1 MTKEIYITKRSGE
14 KERLDL
20 DKMHFVVEE
29 ACKSLS
35 GVSSSQI
42 EMNAD
47 LQFYDGMTT
56 DEIQNILIRSAND
69 LISLENPNYQYAAA
83 RLLLYSLHK
92 QVYGKYEHLSL
103 SQIIDRNIELGVYD
117 SSIKKKYTS
126 TELKKMNTW
135 LKHERN
141 EEFTYAGLRQVVD
154 KYLCQDRSSGQI
166 YETPQFMYMMIAAT
180 LFADYPKETRLNYV
194 KKYYDATSLF
204 KINIP
209 TPVMAGVRTPIRQ
222 FASCVLVD
230 VDDTLPSIFSS
241 NSAIGYYIAQ
251 RAGIGINAGRIRAIN
266 SKIRGGEV
274 AHTGVIPFLKVYEAT
289 VRSCTQNGVR
299 GGSATTHF
307 PIWHY
312 EIEDILVLKNNK
324 GTEDNRVRKL
334 DYSVQI
340 NKLFYERL
348 LGGGDVTLFSPHDVP
363 EVYDAFYSG
372 DNDLFKEV
380 YEKAE
385 RKTSIKK
392 KTVKAMELF
401 SWLLKERAET
411 GRIYIMNVD
420 HCNSHSSFKD
430 PVFMSNLC
438 QEITLPTKPIQHID
452 DENGEIALCILS
464 AINVG
469 LINHLEELEPLCDLA
484 VRALEEII
492 DYQGY
497 PVKAAEISTKARRS
511 LGVGYIGLAHYLA
524 KNKVKY
530 NEKGAWKLV
539 HELTEAFQYYLLS
552 ASNTLA
558 QERGA
563 CEGYSRTKYADGVL
577 PIDTYKKEVDDVIGA
592 KLKYDWEDLR
602 KSIKE
607 HGLRHSTL
615 SAQMPSES
623 SSVVS
628 NATNGIE
635 PPRGYLSVK
644 KSKKGPLKQ
653 VVPEYNRL
661 KNFYTLLWDMPGNEG
676 YINIVAA
683 MQKFFDQSIS
693 GNWSY
698 NPLQYENNEVPMS
711 VMMKDLLTTYKL
723 GWKTSYYQNTYDFKG
738 DEDTVQPAGLEDTK
752 IDNSANNVT
761 MNGHSNGYVNGHING
776 HSNGSEIETYD
787 AAEGEGECEACNI

>member
-1 MTKEIYITKRSGE
+1 MTKEIYITKRSGS
-14 KERLDL
+14 KEILNL
-20 DKMHFVVEE
+20 DKMHFVVDE
-29 ACKSLS
+29 ACNGLS
-35 GVSSSQI
+35 GVSASQI

-56 DEIQNILIRSAND
+56 DEIQDILVKSAND
-69 LISLENPNYQYAAA
+69 LISLEAPNYQYAAA
-83 RLLLYSLHK
+83 RLLLYTLHK
-92 QVYGKYEHLSL
+92 KVYGRYEHQSL
-103 SQIIDRNIELGVYD
+103 TQIIDMNIKRGVYD
-117 SSIKKKYTS
+117 SNIKEKYTD
-126 TELKKMNTW
+126 TELKKLNTYI
-135 LKHERN
+135 KHDRN

-154 KYLCQDRSSGQI
+154 KYLCQDRSNGDI
-166 YETPQFMYMMIAAT
+166 FETPQHMYMMIAAT
-180 LFADYPKETRLNYV
+180 LFAEYPKETRLSYV

-251 RAGIGINAGRIRAIN
+251 RAGIGINSGRTRAIN

-274 AHTGVIPFLKVYEAT
+274 AHTGVVPFLKVYEST

-334 DYSVQI
+334 DYSIQI
-340 NKLFYERL
+340 NKVFYERL
-348 LGGGDVTLFSPHDVP
+348 LADKDITLFSPHDVP

-372 DNDLFKEV
+372 DNDKFQEV
-380 YEKAE
+380 YEAAE
-385 RKTSIKK
+385 RKTSLRKK
-392 KTVKAMELF
+392 KIKARDLF
-401 SWLLKERAET
+401 GDLLKERAET

-430 PVFMSNLC
+430 PIFMSNLC

-452 DENGEIALCILS
+452 DEEGEIALCILS

-469 LINHLEELEPLCDLA
+469 LINKLEELENLCDLA

-497 PVKAAEISTKARRS
+497 PVKAAELSTKSRRS
-511 LGVGYIGLAHYLA
+511 LGIGYIGLAHYLA
-524 KNKVKY
+524 KHKVKY
-530 NEKGAWKLV
+530 DNPEAWKLV
-539 HELTEAFQYYLLS
+539 HKLSEAFQYYLLV
-552 ASNTLA
+552 ASNDLA

-563 CEGYSRTKYADGVL
+563 CEGFGRTKYADGIL
-577 PIDTYKKEVDDVIGA
+577 PVDTYKKDVDNVIKE
-592 KLKYDWEDLR
+592 KLQYDWSALR
-602 KSIKE
+602 KDIKQY
-607 HGLRHSTL
+607 GLRHSTL

-635 PPRGYLSVK
+635 PPRAFLSIK

-653 VVPEYNRL
+653 VVPQFGQL
-661 KNFYTLLWDMPGNEG
+661 KNFYTLLWDMPSNEG

-683 MQKFFDQSIS
+683 MQKFYDQAIS

-698 NPLQYENNEVPMS
+698 NPTHFENNEVPLS
-711 VMMKDLLTTYKL
+711 VMMKDMLTTYKM

-738 DEDTVQPAGLEDTK
+738 DDENVQPAGLEETVV
-752 IDNSANNVT
+752 DNQINGAT
-761 MNGHSNGYVNGHING
+761 MNGTINGHNGVNGHVNG
-776 HSNGSEIETYD
+776 KETITVD
-787 AAEGEGECEACNI
+787 IDDGEECEACNI